1 MAGGSRDG
9 GRTVASKVVQIL
21 AAFDERQPL
30 TASEVCR
37 RSGMPFSTVHRLLV
51 GLAADG
57 LLHRSPD
64 GGYSVGIRVWE
75 LAAGHPRLRDLH
87 AAALPVMSR
96 LHAALGA
103 SVYLHVLVGAE
114 ALCVE
119 ELRCPDGP
127 TRRYGTR
134 SPLRAAAGGQVLLA
148 YAQLRSLREILGGP
162 LRDPALS
169 SRRLGELL
177 HIQQAGAA
185 VSVDDDFLAAAAP
198 VFDHVGAA
206 AASIEAV
213 AACPAD
219 QDRLVRA
226 VRAAASD
233 LAAYPL
239 NGNGNPISVQWR

>member
-37 RSGMPFSTVHRLLV
+37 RSGMPFSTVHRLLA

-96 LHAALGA
+96 LHASLGA

-127 TRRYGTR
+127 TRRTDPVPAARRRRRPGPAGVR
-134 SPLRAAAGGQVLLA
+134 PAPLAAGDPRRPAATRRCPPAGSA
-148 YAQLRSLREILGGP
+148 NSCTSSRPARRSASTTISSPRP
-162 LRDPALS
+162 RPCSTTPALPRRR
-169 SRRLGELL
+169 SRPSR
-177 HIQQAGAA
+177 
-185 VSVDDDFLAAAAP
+185 
-198 VFDHVGAA
+198 
-206 AASIEAV
+206 
-213 AACPAD
+213 PA
-219 QDRLVRA
+219 RPTRTGWCGRSWPPRA
-226 VRAAASD
+226 TWPRTH
-233 LAAYPL
+233 
-239 NGNGNPISVQWR
+239 